1 MLLALHLIYDI
12 LIKKISI
19 IYSLEDW
26 EIMIIKKRDG
36 KKERFIPE
44 KIVVSS
50 IKAGAPPEVAREI
63 AKKIEVQLSEL
74 NEMST
79 TELRDMILSMLSE
92 KNPEWKENWL
102 AYDRTVKKKR

>member
-1 MLLALHLIYDI
+1 MLLDLHLIYDI

-19 IYSLEDW
+19 ISSLEDW

-36 KKERFIPE
+36 KKEQFIPE

-63 AKKIEVQLSEL
+63 AKKIEAQLSSL

-79 TELRDMILSMLSE
+79 TELRDMILNMLSE
-92 KNPEWKENWL
+92 KNPEWKENWV
-102 AYDRTVKKKR
+102 AYDRSVKKRR

>member
-1 MLLALHLIYDI
+1 M
-12 LIKKISI
+12 
-19 IYSLEDW
+19 
-26 EIMIIKKRDG
+26 MIIKKRDG
-36 KKERFIPE
+36 KKEQFIPE

-63 AKKIEVQLSEL
+63 VKKIEVQLSDL

-79 TELRDMILSMLSE
+79 AELRDMILNILSE

-102 AYDRTVKKKR
+102 TYDRSVKKRR

>member
-26 EIMIIKKRDG
+26 KIMIIKKRDG

-63 AKKIEVQLSEL
+63 AKKIEAQLSGL

-79 TELRDMILSMLSE
+79 TELRDMILNMLSE
-92 KNPEWKENWL
+92 KNPEWKENWV
-102 AYDRTVKKKR
+102 AYDRSVKKRR